1 MYYLCSAYKGKNFH
15 RIMKR
20 LTLFILAIMAITLT
34 SCCDC
39 RKVAKLQKPLLGT
52 TWQLV
57 QIMGRDIK
65 AEGESY
71 TLMFNEDG
79 SVSGQGDCNR
89 LTAIFKTTEKRA
101 LDISQLGSTRRLC
114 PDAEGEQAYFDMLDR
129 VTHYEMDG
137 DMMILLSDGTRV
149 AIMKAQGE

>member
-1 MYYLCSAYKGKNFH
+1 
-15 RIMKR
+15 MKR
-20 LTLFILAIMAITLT
+20 AILFLATILLTTLMIG
-34 SCCDC
+34 CCDC
-39 RKVAKLQKPLLGT
+39 RKRAKLEKPLVGT
-52 TWQLV
+52 EWQLV

-79 SVSGQGDCNR
+79 TVSGQGDCNR

-114 PDAEGEQAYFDMLDR
+114 PDAEGEQAYFDMLDK

-137 DMMILLSDGTRV
+137 DMMILLSDGTLV

>member
-1 MYYLCSAYKGKNFH
+1 MSIA
-15 RIMKR
+15 
-20 LTLFILAIMAITLT
+20 LT

-39 RKVAKLQKPLLGT
+39 RKLGKLQKPLLGT

-57 QIMGRDIK
+57 QIMGRDVK
-65 AEGESY
+65 AEGDSY
-71 TLMFNEDG
+71 TLLFIEDG
-79 SVSGQGDCNR
+79 TVSGQGDCNF
-89 LTAIFKTTEKRA
+89 LFTVTATTEKRA

-114 PDAEGEQAYFDMLDR
+114 PDAEGEQAYFDMLDK

-137 DMMILLSDGTRV
+137 DMMILLSDGTLV

>member
-52 TWQLV
+52 KWHLV

-137 DMMILLSDGTRV
+137 DMMILLSDGTLV

>member
-1 MYYLCSAYKGKNFH
+1 MS
-15 RIMKR
+15 IV
-20 LTLFILAIMAITLT
+20 LT

-39 RKVAKLQKPLLGT
+39 RKLSKLQKPLLGT

-57 QIMGRDIK
+57 QIMGRDVK
-65 AEGESY
+65 AEGDSY
-71 TLMFNEDG
+71 TLLFNEDG
-79 SVSGQGDCNR
+79 TVSGQGDGNI
-89 LTAIFKTTEKRA
+89 LTAIFQTTEKRA

-114 PDAEGEQAYFDMLDR
+114 PDAEGEQAYFDMLDK

-137 DMMILLSDGTRV
+137 DMMILLSDGTLV

>member
-1 MYYLCSAYKGKNFH
+1 MS
-15 RIMKR
+15 IV
-20 LTLFILAIMAITLT
+20 LT

-39 RKVAKLQKPLLGT
+39 RKLSKLQKPLLGT

-57 QIMGRDIK
+57 QIMGRDVK
-65 AEGESY
+65 AEGDSY
-71 TLMFNEDG
+71 TLLFNEDG
-79 SVSGQGDCNR
+79 AVSGQGDCNI

-114 PDAEGEQAYFDMLDR
+114 PDAEGEQAYFDMLDK
-129 VTHYEMDG
+129 VTHYAMDG
-137 DMMILLSDGTRV
+137 DMMILLSDGTLV

>member
-1 MYYLCSAYKGKNFH
+1 
-15 RIMKR
+15 MKR
-20 LTLFILAIMAITLT
+20 LTLLILTVMSIALT

-39 RKVAKLQKPLLGT
+39 RKLSKLQKPLLGT

-57 QIMGRDIK
+57 QIMGHDVK
-65 AEGESY
+65 AEGDSY
-71 TLMFNEDG
+71 TLLFNEDG
-79 SVSGQGDCNR
+79 TVSGQGDCNI

-114 PDAEGEQAYFDMLDR
+114 PDAEGEQAYFDMLDK

-137 DMMILLSDGTRV
+137 DMMILLSDGTLV

>member
-1 MYYLCSAYKGKNFH
+1 
-15 RIMKR
+15 MKR
-20 LTLFILAIMAITLT
+20 LTLLILTVMSIVLT

-39 RKVAKLQKPLLGT
+39 RKLSKLQKPLLGT

-57 QIMGRDIK
+57 QIMGRDVK
-65 AEGESY
+65 AEGDSY
-71 TLMFNEDG
+71 TLLFNEDG
-79 SVSGQGDCNR
+79 TVSGKGDCNI

-114 PDAEGEQAYFDMLDR
+114 PDAEGEQAYFDMLDK

-137 DMMILLSDGTRV
+137 DMMILLSDGTLV

>member
-137 DMMILLSDGTRV
+137 DMMILLSDGTLV

>member
-1 MYYLCSAYKGKNFH
+1 
-15 RIMKR
+15 MKR
-20 LTLFILAIMAITLT
+20 LTLLILTVMSIALT

-39 RKVAKLQKPLLGT
+39 RKLSKLQKPLLGT

-57 QIMGRDIK
+57 QIMGRDVK
-65 AEGESY
+65 AEGDSY
-71 TLMFNEDG
+71 TLLFNEDG
-79 SVSGQGDCNR
+79 TVSGHGDCNI

-114 PDAEGEQAYFDMLDR
+114 PDAEGEQAYFDMLDK

-137 DMMILLSDGTRV
+137 DMMILLSDGTLV